1 MRILIA
7 PERFHPT
14 MKARAVA
21 EAMNRGLSKVS
32 PQFEYVTYP
41 LTSGGQG
48 TTDLAVRLGG
58 GRVYHET
65 IAIANH
71 RPRDVK
77 WALLADGTAILDAND
92 ALGDP
97 DGPPSLS
104 KTYTTSEGLGTML
117 VHLFAR
123 NPKQVVIALSDVLAA
138 DGGRGVL
145 DAFGIK
151 GMSLGGQGIGPGAK
165 QFLALERI
173 DFSHMTPLPVP
184 VVILFDVP
192 VTWNERVHQ
201 EDFRLDLIRR
211 GLEDA
216 CGHYADLLGEHIG
229 MPLRDLSGTGVGG
242 GLGLALAFLGAQFV
256 SGASYLA
263 ELGGLGQQM
272 WEVDWVLTGTT
283 ELTSSTV
290 TQAVGVAAEK
300 AREAGVPA
308 VALATVLGPG
318 HLDLYDRG
326 LTGIYS
332 VMDRPRP
339 DRNAH
344 RTLPALIEKAA
355 FRVGYWMQAVS
366 DP

>member
-21 EAMNRGLSKVS
+21 EAMNRGLRKVS
-32 PQFEYVTYP
+32 PHFECIIYP

-48 TTDLAVRLGG
+48 TTDIAVRLGN
-58 GRVYHET
+58 GRVHHET
-65 IAIANH
+65 IPVANH

-77 WALLADGTAILDAND
+77 WALLADGTAILDAKD

-97 DGPPSLS
+97 DGPPSLK
-104 KTYTTSEGLGTML
+104 KTYTTSTSLGTVLARL
-117 VHLFAR
+117 VAR
-123 NPKQVVIALSDVLAA
+123 KPKRVVIALSDVLAT

-145 DAFGIK
+145 EAFGIK
-151 GMSLGGQGIGPGAK
+151 SVGPGGQGIGPGAK
-165 QFLALERI
+165 PFLTLDHI

-184 VVILFDVP
+184 IVVLTDVP

-211 GLEDA
+211 GLEDV

-229 MPLRDLSGTGVGG
+229 MPLQDLSGTGVGG

-256 SGASYLA
+256 SGARYLA
-263 ELGGLGQQM
+263 DLGGLGEQM

-283 ELTSSTV
+283 ELTASTL

-318 HLDLYDRG
+318 HLDLYDAG

-339 DRNAH
+339 DRNVH